1 MKKTLFSVFLF
12 LSCLFSVNAD
22 NYGFVAEYGR
32 LKLVG
37 NQLSSENGEAIQ
49 LKGFNTGVITP
60 DDDACINNRS
70 AFKTMK
76 KWGCSSVRL
85 NYSPSTHSQALIEKL
100 ENYIDICAEFGM
112 YAIVDWHLFEEH
124 TTATGVPMDY
134 VEDASD
140 FFNTISVYAKSKG
153 YIHVIYEICNEPS
166 DLDWKYIKEYAG
178 KILPVI
184 EANDPGAI
192 VIVGTSDWSQR
203 LSPVL
208 DDPINAE
215 DYDLGIMYAFHYSAC
230 SHIPQLF
237 TDFIMAVDRLP
248 IFVSDWTSSDFTYD
262 PDKVCEKETEPL
274 FTYMNGANTKV
285 SWNYWKW
292 GDEDGIWKNCKD
304 GFNIENLTETG
315 SFIVEHEQFPVDP
328 KWYEN
333 FRQTGRLKIV
343 DNKLSTEDGDPIQL
357 KGFNSGVIT
366 LDNEECLSKEALQT
380 MKEWGCNSIRLN
392 YSPSTHSMEMLER
405 YKGYIDMCAEV
416 GLYAILDWHV
426 YDETASEYGD
436 PTYYTYDAMEF
447 FTRLSD
453 YVKEKGYMF
462 LIYDVCSDP
471 SGVDW
476 PHIKEYADT
485 ILSIIESKDPGAISI
500 VSVPQWS
507 QQIMDPVLEPID
519 PNRFDLGIM
528 YAFHYAACDHK
539 PLLANFKIASES
551 IPVYVSDWSS
561 SGFTYDPDK
570 VCKEESDEFLDYVNR
585 LKNIS
590 WNYWAWGGKTGI
602 WKDCGAG
609 LNKNN
614 LTKTGSYILT
624 ETGLFDFKDD
634 SPSDA
639 QNIDND
645 GFVNVVPNPTD
656 DAFNIIFKGKANVCI
671 YDVIGQK
678 VFEKDGVDAMYV
690 NDDFATGIYCV
701 VVKGEDYVDNVKLI
715 VR

>member
-12 LSCLFSVNAD
+12 LSCLFSANAE
-22 NYGFVAEYGR
+22 NNGFVAEYGR

-37 NQLSSENGEAIQ
+37 NQLSSEKGEAVQ
-49 LKGFNTGVITP
+49 LKGFNTGVITA
-60 DDDACINNRS
+60 DDDACIDRS
-70 AFKTMK
+70 AFKNMK
-76 KWGCSSVRL
+76 KWGCQSVRL
-85 NYSPSTHSQALIEKL
+85 NYSPSTHSNALLEKL
-100 ENYIDICAEFGM
+100 KNYIDICAEFGM
-112 YAIVDWHLFEEH
+112 YAIVDWHVFKEN
-124 TTATGVPMDY
+124 TTPTGVPMDY
-134 VEDASD
+134 VKDATD
-140 FFNTISVYAKSKG
+140 FFGTISAYAKEKG
-153 YIHVIYEICNEPS
+153 YIHVIYEICNEPE
-166 DLDWKYIKEYAG
+166 DLEWKYIKEYADI
-178 KILPVI
+178 ILPVI
-184 EANDPGAI
+184 ESNDPGAI

-208 DDPINAE
+208 KDPINAE

-230 SHIPQLF
+230 SHLAQLG
-237 TDFIMAVDRLP
+237 DFIMTVDRLP
-248 IFVSDWTSSDFTYD
+248 IFISDWSSSDYKYD
-262 PDKVCEKETEPL
+262 PDKVCAQESEQL
-274 FTYMNGANTKV
+274 FKYMNGSKTKV

-507 QQIMDPVLEPID
+507 QRIMDPVLEPID

-528 YAFHYAACDHK
+528 YAFHYAACDHMG
-539 PLLANFKIASES
+539 LFANLKIAADL
-551 IPVYVSDWSS
+551 IPVYVSDWHSS
-561 SGFTYDPDK
+561 
-570 VCKEESDEFLDYVNR
+570 DYVNSPDKICVENSNEF
-585 LKNIS
+585 LSYLNGEHNIS

-602 WKDCGAG
+602 WKECGAG
-609 LNKNN
+609 FKKDN
-614 LTKTGSYILT
+614 LTNTGSFILT
-624 ETGLFDFKDD
+624 ETEEFDFKDD
-634 SPSDA
+634 TPTTVK
-639 QNIDND
+639 NVEDND
-645 GFVNVVPNPTD
+645 YVKVAPNPAD
-656 DAFNIIFKGKANVCI
+656 DAFTVTFKGKANVSI
-671 YDVIGQK
+671 YGAVGQK
-678 VFEKDGVDAMYV
+678 VFEEDGINSLYV
-690 NDDFATGIYCV
+690 NDVFATGVYSI
-701 VVKGEDYVDNVKLI
+701 VVKGEDYVGNVKLI

>member
-1 MKKTLFSVFLF
+1 MKKTIFSVFLF
-12 LSCLFSVNAD
+12 LSCLFSANAE
-22 NYGFVAEYGR
+22 NNGFVAEYGR
-32 LKLVG
+32 LKLVR
-37 NQLSSENGEAIQ
+37 NQLSSEKGEAVQ
-49 LKGFNTGVITP
+49 LKGFNTGVITA
-60 DDDACINNRS
+60 DDDACIDRS
-70 AFKTMK
+70 AFKNMK
-76 KWGCSSVRL
+76 KWGCQSVRL
-85 NYSPSTHSQALIEKL
+85 NYSPSTHSNALLEKL
-100 ENYIDICAEFGM
+100 KNYIDICAEFGM
-112 YAIVDWHLFEEH
+112 YAIVDWHVFKEN
-124 TTATGVPMDY
+124 TTPTGVPMDY
-134 VEDASD
+134 VKDATD
-140 FFNTISVYAKSKG
+140 FFGTISAYAKEKG
-153 YIHVIYEICNEPS
+153 YIHVIYEICNEPE
-166 DLDWKYIKEYAG
+166 DLEWKYIKEYADI
-178 KILPVI
+178 ILPVI
-184 EANDPGAI
+184 ESNDPGAI

-203 LSPVL
+203 LTPVL
-208 DDPINAE
+208 NDPINAE
-215 DYDLGIMYAFHYSAC
+215 NYNLGIMYAFHYSAC
-230 SHIPQLF
+230 SHLQLLSEI
-237 TDFIMAVDRLP
+237 IMTVDILP
-248 IFVSDWTSSDFTYD
+248 IFVSDWSSSDYKYD
-262 PDKVCEKETEPL
+262 PDKVCAQESEQL
-274 FTYMNGANTKV
+274 FKYMNGSKTKV

-304 GFNIENLTETG
+304 GFNVENLTETG

-507 QQIMDPVLEPID
+507 QRIMDPVLEPID

-561 SGFTYDPDK
+561 SDFTYDPDK

-690 NDDFATGIYCV
+690 NDDFAIGIYCV
-701 VVKGEDYVDNVKLI
+701 VVKGEDYVGNVKLI

>member
-12 LSCLFSVNAD
+12 LSCLFSANAE
-22 NYGFVAEYGR
+22 NNGFVAEYGR

-37 NQLSSENGEAIQ
+37 NQLSSEKGEAVQ
-49 LKGFNTGVITP
+49 LKGFNTGVITA
-60 DDDACINNRS
+60 DDDACIDRS
-70 AFKTMK
+70 AFKNMK
-76 KWGCSSVRL
+76 KWGCQSVRL
-85 NYSPSTHSQALIEKL
+85 NYSPSTHSNVLLEKL
-100 ENYIDICAEFGM
+100 KNYIDICAEFGM
-112 YAIVDWHLFEEH
+112 YAIVDWHVFKEN
-124 TTATGVPMDY
+124 TTPTGVPMDY
-134 VEDASD
+134 VKDATD
-140 FFNTISVYAKSKG
+140 FFGTISAYAKEKG
-153 YIHVIYEICNEPS
+153 YIHVIYEICNEPE
-166 DLDWKYIKEYAG
+166 DLEWKYIKEYADI
-178 KILPVI
+178 ILPVI
-184 EANDPGAI
+184 ESNDPGAI

-203 LSPVL
+203 LTPVL
-208 DDPINAE
+208 NDPINAE
-215 DYDLGIMYAFHYSAC
+215 NYNLGIMYAFHYSAC
-230 SHIPQLF
+230 SHLQLLSEI
-237 TDFIMAVDRLP
+237 IMTVDRLP
-248 IFVSDWTSSDFTYD
+248 IFVSDWSSSDYKYD
-262 PDKVCEKETEPL
+262 PDKVCAQESEQL
-274 FTYMNGANTKV
+274 FKYMNGSKTKV

-507 QQIMDPVLEPID
+507 QRIMDPVLEPID

-561 SGFTYDPDK
+561 SDFTYDPDK

-690 NDDFATGIYCV
+690 NDKFATGIYCI
-701 VVKGEDYVDNVKLI
+701 VVKGEDYVGYVKLI

>member
-12 LSCLFSVNAD
+12 LSCLFSANAE
-22 NYGFVAEYGR
+22 NNGFVAEYGR

-37 NQLSSENGEAIQ
+37 NQLSSEKGEAVQ
-49 LKGFNTGVITP
+49 LKGFNTGVITA
-60 DDDACINNRS
+60 DDDACIDRS
-70 AFKTMK
+70 AFKNMK
-76 KWGCSSVRL
+76 KWGCQSVRL
-85 NYSPSTHSQALIEKL
+85 NYSPSTHSNALLEKL
-100 ENYIDICAEFGM
+100 KNYIDICAEFGM
-112 YAIVDWHLFEEH
+112 YAIVDWHVFKEN
-124 TTATGVPMDY
+124 TTPTGVPMDY
-134 VEDASD
+134 VKDATD
-140 FFNTISVYAKSKG
+140 FFGTISAYAKENG
-153 YIHVIYEICNEPS
+153 YIHVIYEICNEPE
-166 DLDWKYIKEYAG
+166 DLEWKYIKEYADI
-178 KILPVI
+178 ILPVI
-184 EANDPGAI
+184 ESNDPGAI

-203 LSPVL
+203 LTPVL
-208 DDPINAE
+208 NDPINAE
-215 DYDLGIMYAFHYSAC
+215 NYNLGIMYAFHYSAC
-230 SHIPQLF
+230 SHLQLLSEI
-237 TDFIMAVDRLP
+237 IMTVDRLP
-248 IFVSDWTSSDFTYD
+248 IFVSDWSSSDYKYD
-262 PDKVCEKETEPL
+262 PDKVCAQESEQL
-274 FTYMNGANTKV
+274 FKYMNGSKTKV

-304 GFNIENLTETG
+304 GFNVENLTGTG
-315 SFIVEHEQFPVDP
+315 SYIVEHEQFPVDP

-333 FRQTGRLKIV
+333 FRSTGRLKIV
-343 DNKLSTEDGDPIQL
+343 GNKLTTEDGDPVQL

-426 YDETASEYGD
+426 YDETVSEYGD

-500 VSVPQWS
+500 VSTPDWS
-507 QQIMDPVLEPID
+507 QDILYPITDPID
-519 PNRFDLGIM
+519 PNKYDLGIM
-528 YAFHYAACDHK
+528 YALHYAACDHK
-539 PLLANFKIASES
+539 GLFENLKIAADF
-551 IPVYVSDWSS
+551 IPVYVSDWHSS
-561 SGFTYDPDK
+561 
-570 VCKEESDEFLDYVNR
+570 DYVNSPDKICVENSNEF
-585 LKNIS
+585 LSYLNGDHNLS

-602 WKDCGAG
+602 WKECGAG

-614 LTKTGSYILT
+614 LTKTGSYILS
-624 ETGLFDFKDD
+624 ETGLLNFKDD
-634 SPSDA
+634 SPSDVH
-639 QNIDND
+639 NFEND
-645 GFVNVVPNPTD
+645 GFVKVAPNPAD
-656 DAFNIIFKGKANVCI
+656 DAFTVTFKGKANVSI
-671 YDVIGQK
+671 YGAVGQK
-678 VFEKDGVDAMYV
+678 VFEEDGINSLYV
-690 NDDFATGIYCV
+690 NDVFATGVYSI
-701 VVKGEDYVDNVKLI
+701 VVKGEDYVGNVKLI

>member
-1 MKKTLFSVFLF
+1 MKKTIFSVFLF
-12 LSCLFSVNAD
+12 LSCLFSANAE
-22 NYGFVAEYGR
+22 NNGFVAEYGR

-37 NQLSSENGEAIQ
+37 NQLSSEKGEAVQ
-49 LKGFNTGVITP
+49 LKGFNTGVITT
-60 DDDACINNRS
+60 DDDACIDRS
-70 AFKTMK
+70 AFKNMK
-76 KWGCSSVRL
+76 KWGCQSVRL
-85 NYSPSTHSQALIEKL
+85 NYSPSTHSNALLEKL
-100 ENYIDICAEFGM
+100 KNYIDICAEFGM
-112 YAIVDWHLFEEH
+112 YAIVDWHVFKEN
-124 TTATGVPMDY
+124 TTPTGVPMDY
-134 VEDASD
+134 VKDATD
-140 FFNTISVYAKSKG
+140 FFGTISAYAKEKG
-153 YIHVIYEICNEPS
+153 YIHVIYEICNEPE
-166 DLDWKYIKEYAG
+166 DLEWKYIKEYADI
-178 KILPVI
+178 ILPVI
-184 EANDPGAI
+184 ESNDPGAI

-203 LSPVL
+203 LTPVL
-208 DDPINAE
+208 NDPINAD

-230 SHIPQLF
+230 SHLQLLSEI
-237 TDFIMAVDRLP
+237 IMTVDRLP
-248 IFVSDWTSSDFTYD
+248 IFVSDWSSSDYKYD
-262 PDKVCEKETEPL
+262 PDKVCAQESEQL
-274 FTYMNGANTKV
+274 FKYMNGSKTKV

-304 GFNIENLTETG
+304 GFNVENLTETG

-343 DNKLSTEDGDPIQL
+343 DNKLSTEDDDPIQL

-507 QQIMDPVLEPID
+507 QRIMDPVLEPID

-561 SGFTYDPDK
+561 SDFTCDPDK

-678 VFEKDGVDAMYV
+678 VFEKEGVDAMYV
-690 NDDFATGIYCV
+690 NDDFAIGIYCV
-701 VVKGEDYVDNVKLI
+701 VVKGEDYVGNVKLI

>member
-1 MKKTLFSVFLF
+1 MKKTIFSVFLF
-12 LSCLFSVNAD
+12 LSCLFSANAE
-22 NYGFVAEYGR
+22 NNGFVAEYGR

-37 NQLSSENGEAIQ
+37 NQLSSEKGEAVQ
-49 LKGFNTGVITP
+49 LKGFNTGVITA
-60 DDDACINNRS
+60 DDDACIDRS
-70 AFKTMK
+70 AFKNMK
-76 KWGCSSVRL
+76 KWGCQSVRL
-85 NYSPSTHSQALIEKL
+85 NYSPSTHSNALLEKL
-100 ENYIDICAEFGM
+100 KNYIDICAEFGM
-112 YAIVDWHLFEEH
+112 YAIVDWHVFKEN
-124 TTATGVPMDY
+124 TTPTGVPMDY
-134 VEDASD
+134 VKDATD
-140 FFNTISVYAKSKG
+140 FFGTISAYAKEKG
-153 YIHVIYEICNEPS
+153 YIHVIYEICNEPE
-166 DLDWKYIKEYAG
+166 DLEWKYIKEYADI
-178 KILPVI
+178 ILPVI
-184 EANDPGAI
+184 ESNDPGAI

-203 LSPVL
+203 LTPVL
-208 DDPINAE
+208 NDPINAD

-230 SHIPQLF
+230 SHLQLLSEI
-237 TDFIMAVDRLP
+237 IMTVDRLP
-248 IFVSDWTSSDFTYD
+248 IFVSDWSSSDYKYD
-262 PDKVCEKETEPL
+262 PDKVCAQESEQL
-274 FTYMNGANTKV
+274 FKYMNGSKTKV

-304 GFNIENLTETG
+304 GFNVENLTETG

-507 QQIMDPVLEPID
+507 QRIMDPVLEPID

-561 SGFTYDPDK
+561 SDFTCDPDK

-701 VVKGEDYVDNVKLI
+701 VVKGEDYVGNVKLI

>member
-1 MKKTLFSVFLF
+1 MKKTIFSVFLF
-12 LSCLFSVNAD
+12 LSCLFSANAE
-22 NYGFVAEYGR
+22 NNGFVAEYGR

-37 NQLSSENGEAIQ
+37 NQLSSEKGEAVQ
-49 LKGFNTGVITP
+49 LKGFNTGVITA
-60 DDDACINNRS
+60 DDDACIDRS
-70 AFKTMK
+70 AFKNMK
-76 KWGCSSVRL
+76 KWGCQSVRL
-85 NYSPSTHSQALIEKL
+85 NYSPSTHSNALLEKL
-100 ENYIDICAEFGM
+100 KNYIDICAEFGM
-112 YAIVDWHLFEEH
+112 YAIVDWHVFKEN
-124 TTATGVPMDY
+124 TTPTGVPMDY
-134 VEDASD
+134 VKDATD
-140 FFNTISVYAKSKG
+140 FFGTISAYAKEKG
-153 YIHVIYEICNEPS
+153 YIHVIYEICNEPE
-166 DLDWKYIKEYAG
+166 DLEWKYIKEYADI
-178 KILPVI
+178 ILPVI
-184 EANDPGAI
+184 ESNDPGAI

-203 LSPVL
+203 LTPVL
-208 DDPINAE
+208 NDPINAE
-215 DYDLGIMYAFHYSAC
+215 NYNLGIMYAFHYSAC
-230 SHIPQLF
+230 SHLQLLSEI
-237 TDFIMAVDRLP
+237 IMTVDILP
-248 IFVSDWTSSDFTYD
+248 IFVSDWSSSDYKYD
-262 PDKVCEKETEPL
+262 PDKVCAQESEQL
-274 FTYMNGANTKV
+274 FKYMNGSKTKV

-304 GFNIENLTETG
+304 GFNVENLTETG

-507 QQIMDPVLEPID
+507 QRIMDPVLEPID

-561 SGFTYDPDK
+561 SDFTYDPDK

-690 NDDFATGIYCV
+690 NDDFAIGIYCV
-701 VVKGEDYVDNVKLI
+701 VVKGEDYVGNVKLI

>member
-12 LSCLFSVNAD
+12 LSCLFSANAE
-22 NYGFVAEYGR
+22 NNGFVAEYGR

-37 NQLSSENGEAIQ
+37 NQLSSEKGEAVQ
-49 LKGFNTGVITP
+49 LKGFNTGVITA
-60 DDDACINNRS
+60 DDDACIDRS
-70 AFKTMK
+70 AFKNMK
-76 KWGCSSVRL
+76 KWGCQSVRL
-85 NYSPSTHSQALIEKL
+85 NYSPSTHSNALLEKL
-100 ENYIDICAEFGM
+100 KNYIDICAEFGM
-112 YAIVDWHLFEEH
+112 YAIVDWHVFKEN
-124 TTATGVPMDY
+124 TTPTGVPMDY
-134 VEDASD
+134 VKDATD
-140 FFNTISVYAKSKG
+140 FFGTISAYAKEKG
-153 YIHVIYEICNEPS
+153 YIHVIYEICNEPE
-166 DLDWKYIKEYAG
+166 DLEWKYIKEYADI
-178 KILPVI
+178 ILPVI
-184 EANDPGAI
+184 ESNDPGAI

-203 LSPVL
+203 LTPVL
-208 DDPINAE
+208 NDPINAE
-215 DYDLGIMYAFHYSAC
+215 TYNLGIMYAFHYSAC
-230 SHIPQLF
+230 SHLQLLSEI
-237 TDFIMAVDRLP
+237 IMTVDRLP
-248 IFVSDWTSSDFTYD
+248 IFVSDWSSSDYKYD
-262 PDKVCEKETEPL
+262 PDKVCAQESEQL
-274 FTYMNGANTKV
+274 FKYMNGSKTKV

-357 KGFNSGVIT
+357 KGFNSGVIS

-507 QQIMDPVLEPID
+507 QRIMDPVLEPID

-561 SGFTYDPDK
+561 SDFTYDPDK

-671 YDVIGQK
+671 YGAVGQK
-678 VFEKDGVDAMYV
+678 VFEEDGINSLYV
-690 NDDFATGIYCV
+690 NDVFATGVYSI
-701 VVKGEDYVDNVKLI
+701 VVKGEDYVGNVKLI